1 MFEKEL
7 NNKLITA
14 IYRKFPHDINII
26 DVLSEILQIGKD
38 SVYRRLRG
46 NVYFTFK
53 DIIQLSLALNISID
67 EIINIKDPENILL
80 DLNLLNESEAISRY
94 IKKIEDYVN
103 TISLMR
109 ENSSG
114 LRTFAVYDSLPEV
127 TVLNH
132 QNIFKFYLYKW
143 LYQVNQ
149 FTPPI
154 PMSKFVMPSDA
165 ILYKEKCV
173 SEIKKI
179 SASTLIF
186 DRNVYLS
193 CIKEISYFYKRKLL
207 SKDEIYLL
215 KEELLRSIAAMEKI
229 ATEGKTA
236 EGTIVKIYLSSVD
249 VGASYAYYETEN
261 NVFCQYPVFTIF
273 SLETQNPELSQI
285 QKDWIESFKKY
296 SICISEASEIE
307 RYEYYEKQREF
318 VNSLDSVLS

>member
-7 NNKLITA
+7 NNKLIAA
-14 IYRKFPHDINII
+14 IYQKFPHDTNII

-46 NVYFTFK
+46 DVYFTFK
-53 DIIQLSLALNISID
+53 DIIQLSLVLNISID
-67 EIINIKDPENILL
+67 EIINIKDSENILL
-80 DLNLLNESEAISRY
+80 DLNLLNESDAISKY
-94 IKKIEDYVN
+94 IKKIENYVN
-103 TISLMR
+103 TLSLMR

-114 LRTFAVYDSLPEV
+114 LKTYAVYDSLPEV

-132 QNIFKFYLYKW
+132 KNIFKFYLYKW
-143 LYQVNQ
+143 LYQINH

-154 PMSKFVMPSDA
+154 PMSEFVMPSDA
-165 ILYKEKCV
+165 IFHQKRYV

-207 SKDEIYLL
+207 SKEEVTLL
-215 KEELLRSIAAMEKI
+215 KEELLRSIAAMERI
-229 ATEGKTA
+229 ATEGKTQ

-249 VGASYAYYETEN
+249 VGASYVYYETEN
-261 NVFCQYPVFTIF
+261 NVFSQYPVFTIF
-273 SLETQNPELSQI
+273 SLETQNTDLNHI

-307 RYEYYEKQREF
+307 RFEYYERQREF
-318 VNSLDSVLS
+318 VNSLDSIY